1 MTYQDSRRK
10 ILLEQ
15 LGVGPVWTL
24 RQSPTMPVAP
34 GPIEEDIAAHDA
46 AGAAIDA
53 VLPRV
58 TADDGHSSVSMS
70 VPVPAGLDWP
80 ALEQAVAAC
89 TACGLCH
96 GRTNTVFGV
105 GDRKARWFFVGEGPG
120 RQEDLQGDPF
130 VGPAGRLLDNMI
142 RALGL
147 QRGEN
152 TYIANVVKCRPLAAD
167 GGDRPPAAA
176 EVATCLPFLQR
187 QIELV
192 QPDVIVALGKSAAV
206 SLLGLQADTPVA
218 SLRGRMHTYRGL
230 PLVVTYHPAYL
241 LRQPAD
247 KAKAWR
253 DLCLAMTAHA
263 AAA

>member
-1 MTYQDSRRK
+1 MA
-10 ILLEQ
+10 
-15 LGVGPVWTL
+15 
-24 RQSPTMPVAP
+24 VAP
-34 GPIEEDIAAHDA
+34 GPIVEDNAAQHSAGDVADA
-46 AGAAIDA
+46 AA
-53 VLPRV
+53 LPPA
-58 TADDGHSSVSMS
+58 TADEGHSSVS
-70 VPVPAGLDWP
+70 VPRPAPAGLDWP

-105 GDRKARWFFVGEGPG
+105 GDRRARWFFVGEGPG

-130 VGPAGRLLDNMI
+130 VGPAGKLLDNMI
-142 RALGL
+142 GALGL

-167 GGDRPPAAA
+167 GGDRPPAAE

-187 QIELV
+187 QIDLV

-206 SLLGLQADTPVA
+206 SLLGLPADTPVA
-218 SLRGRMHTYRGL
+218 SLRGQLHAYRGV

-263 AAA
+263 AGA